1 MSSAPAES
9 GDVAPAARAPR
20 RARGQL
26 RVDALVGAAAEV
38 FARKGY
44 EAATMTGIAAQSG
57 SSIGSLYQFFRTKEA
72 IAGAVLAAQVDALWA
87 LFDELEARAPA
98 LDTAA
103 LGRELAGFLAGFRA
117 SHPSFALLLEAPG
130 ASLELVQFVRRRM
143 RERIVGV
150 LQAHDPAAAR
160 ETLVAM
166 APAVQQ
172 ALKAGVQLHAE
183 FAGEELAAAMGE
195 LEAMLAGYLAGRL
208 RRTAT

>member
-1 MSSAPAES
+1 MSSAPDAG
-9 GDVAPAARAPR
+9 GDARSPR

-26 RVDALVGAAAEV
+26 RVDALVVAAAEI

-44 EAATMTGIAAQSG
+44 DAATMTEIAARSG

-87 LFDELEARAPA
+87 RFDGLEARAPG

-103 LGRELAGFLAGFRA
+103 LGREMAGFLAGFRTA
-117 SHPSFALLLEAPG
+117 HPSFALLLETPG

-150 LQAHDPAAAR
+150 LQAHDPAAAPER
-160 ETLVAM
+160 LVAM

-208 RRTAT
+208 RPPGA